1 MERDLRIR
9 WYDGDT
15 SSRREVLVNKIE
27 LGGPCNGQVTFQLDG
42 IIVAPEGNPYSDCW
56 FTFQGVDNLNIQGS
70 GMFDGNGPS
79 AWEHCPVCAA
89 TVGFYGTNNA
99 HIQDITSLNSE
110 GFHFLI
116 DGVDGMTFENI
127 NITAPGNSPN
137 TDGINMENANNIQ
150 ILDSNIG
157 TGDDCV
163 AIGQGSTNINVTGVN
178 CGPGHG
184 ISIGSIGKVAEDK
197 SVQGVQVQSSTLT
210 STQNGLRIKSWAP
223 SYPVNVSDVTYQNI
237 TIDNAN
243 NPIIIDQTYC
253 YADEQCP
260 GDSKVQISN
269 VKYIG
274 VTGTSASPVAVDLQC
289 SNSMPCQDIYLENI
303 DLSLTGGGQTSSSCA
318 NVNPTYSGTQNPA
331 PCSQ

>member
-163 AIGQGSTNINVTGVN
+163 AIGQGSTNINVTG
-178 CGPGHG
+178 
-184 ISIGSIGKVAEDK
+184 
-197 SVQGVQVQSSTLT
+197 
-210 STQNGLRIKSWAP
+210 
-223 SYPVNVSDVTYQNI
+223 
-237 TIDNAN
+237 
-243 NPIIIDQTYC
+243 
-253 YADEQCP
+253 

>member
-1 MERDLRIR
+1 MVFLLQAFLDTWNATCESGGTMVIPAA
-9 WYDGDT
+9 DGKF
-15 SSRREVLVNKIE
+15 LVNKIE

-163 AIGQGSTNINVTGVN
+163 AIGQGSTNINVTG
-178 CGPGHG
+178 
-184 ISIGSIGKVAEDK
+184 
-197 SVQGVQVQSSTLT
+197 
-210 STQNGLRIKSWAP
+210 
-223 SYPVNVSDVTYQNI
+223 
-237 TIDNAN
+237 
-243 NPIIIDQTYC
+243 
-253 YADEQCP
+253 

-274 VTGTSASPVAVDLQC
+274 VTGTSSASCCRSTMQQQHAMPRHIPGEHRSFVDRWRANIFQLCQC
-289 SNSMPCQDIYLENI
+289 
-303 DLSLTGGGQTSSSCA
+303 
-318 NVNPTYSGTQNPA
+318 
-331 PCSQ
+331 